1 MAKFERSRERKSK
14 DSKFSPPKREFRENR
29 GDRTFESFKGRD
41 RKDSGR
47 ESNRFGR
54 DRRDVEMTRVICSSC
69 GTRCEV
75 PFKPTSSKPVYCSDC
90 FVKKEKASSDKFSD
104 KDFDIIN
111 EKLNKIMRALDI
123 K

>member
-1 MAKFERSRERKSK
+1 
-14 DSKFSPPKREFRENR
+14 
-29 GDRTFESFKGRD
+29 
-41 RKDSGR
+41 
-47 ESNRFGR
+47 
-54 DRRDVEMTRVICSSC
+54 MTRVICSSC